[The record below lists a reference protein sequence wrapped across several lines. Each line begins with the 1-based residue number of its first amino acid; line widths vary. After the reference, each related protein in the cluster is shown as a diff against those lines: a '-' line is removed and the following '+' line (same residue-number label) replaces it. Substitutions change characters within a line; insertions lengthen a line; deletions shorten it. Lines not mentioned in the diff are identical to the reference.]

1 MYHYFATLLNYPD
14 ADVFHSLDEAIQAL
28 APESPESAA
37 LLERFRGSA
46 VSLGQGAL
54 EERYIETFE
63 VQAESALYVGHQI
76 FAEDWRRGIF
86 MAGLRERYRPLG
98 ILEGTELPDH
108 LTMVLRYVEVQE
120 AGPEKDELIGDC
132 VVPAVRK
139 VLQAIEGKIPYCDVL
154 NALLLYVQPR
164 SSESELEETSCRP
177 SSSSLFPI
185 LH

>member
-1 MYHYFATLLNYPD
+1 MYRHFSGLLNYPG
-14 ADVFHSLDEAIQAL
+14 ADLFHSLDEAIQAL

-37 LLERFRGSA
+37 LLETFRESA

-63 VQAESALYVGHQI
+63 MQAESALYVGHQI

-108 LTMVLRYVEVQE
+108 LSVVFRYLEVQE
-120 AGPEKDELIGDC
+120 PGPEKDELLGDC

-139 VLQAIEGKIPYCDVL
+139 VLQAIEGKSPYCDVL
-154 NALLLYVQPR
+154 NALLLYLQPC
-164 SSESELEETSCRP
+164 SSQSELEETSCRP